1 MVQKMKTEL
10 QKIKYSSHII
20 ASSKGTYFC
29 QKMLIFCKNNA
40 GIIKVFLKKHMCVP
54 TYQFQVSFI
63 FYIIFICT
71 FLYSFLYVRLSSS
84 RRRRWYDKNSI
95 FELKH
100 GFFKSYLFAAAVIEW
115 SRVNLNLFYLLNSS
129 LCKVD
134 LHLTYKKPIHVNNNV
149 AHISVN
155 KLPNNIDNNETKY
168 VMVIR

>member
-1 MVQKMKTEL
+1 MWGLAAHAEDDGMK
-10 QKIKYSSHII
+10 
-20 ASSKGTYFC
+20 
-29 QKMLIFCKNNA
+29 
-40 GIIKVFLKKHMCVP
+40 
-54 TYQFQVSFI
+54 
-63 FYIIFICT
+63 
-71 FLYSFLYVRLSSS
+71 
-84 RRRRWYDKNSI
+84 KNSI

-100 GFFKSYLFAAAVIEW
+100 DFFKSYLFAAAVIEW

-168 VMVIR
+168 VMIIRWNQHVANRRYMTYKGNKTSTFLLLTYFLFERF